1 MDPVNVSV
9 SKLVN
14 IDEDNYFSDIQFEMR
29 KDARARYQKIKER
42 ASVNPLR
49 ETDYAQLW
57 LLEVIYEKTDQ
68 KETTRLGSNWEWKT
82 RVIVKF

>member
-1 MDPVNVSV
+1 MASIELFLQSTLMDPVNVSV

-29 KDARARYQKIKER
+29 KEARARYQKIKER
-42 ASVNPLR
+42 ASLNPLR

-68 KETTRLGSNWEWKT
+68 KETTS
-82 RVIVKF
+82 

>member
-1 MDPVNVSV
+1 MASIELFLQSTLMDPVNVSV

-68 KETTRLGSNWEWKT
+68 KETTS
-82 RVIVKF
+82 

>member
-1 MDPVNVSV
+1 MASIELFLQSTLMDPVNVSV

-29 KDARARYQKIKER
+29 KEARARYQKIKER

-68 KETTRLGSNWEWKT
+68 KETTS
-82 RVIVKF
+82 

>member
-29 KDARARYQKIKER
+29 KEARARYQKIK
-42 ASVNPLR
+42 
-49 ETDYAQLW
+49 
-57 LLEVIYEKTDQ
+57 K
-68 KETTRLGSNWEWKT
+68 KEPR
-82 RVIVKF
+82 

>member
-1 MDPVNVSV
+1 MASIELFLQSTFHPVNVSV

-68 KETTRLGSNWEWKT
+68 KETTS
-82 RVIVKF
+82 

>member
-57 LLEVIYEKTDQ
+57 LLEVIYEKTKKRPQ
-68 KETTRLGSNWEWKT
+68 GLAPTGSG
-82 RVIVKF
+82 RQG